1 MGKRTRLNES
11 IMDNIWLL
19 YEKGV
24 SKSDIVKLL
33 HISIASVT
41 RVVKAFTI
49 ASNGVLVST
58 TDEFKDCKHIAIYA
72 NTKFGLERNINIEP
86 DKDTDE
92 ILLDILSSLEHISDL
107 IKQLL

>member
-1 MGKRTRLNES
+1 MGKRTRLNKA

-24 SKSDIVKLL
+24 SKADIVKLL
-33 HISIASVT
+33 HVSIASVT

-58 TDEFKDCKHIAIYA
+58 DDEFKDCKHIAIYA
-72 NTKFGLERNINIEP
+72 NTKFGLVEKINNESNIDGILIE
-86 DKDTDE
+86 
-92 ILLDILSSLEHISDL
+92 IVSSLEHISDL

>member
-1 MGKRTRLNES
+1 MAT
-11 IMDNIWLL
+11 I

-33 HISIASVT
+33 NISIASVT

-49 ASNGVLVST
+49 ASSGVLVN
-58 TDEFKDCKHIAIYA
+58 TDNEFKDCKHIAIYA
-72 NTKFGLERNINIEP
+72 NTKFGLEENIEVEP
-86 DKDTDE
+86 DKDDILLE
-92 ILLDILSSLEHISDL
+92 ILNSLDHISDL

>member
-1 MGKRTRLNES
+1 MSNKTRLNKS

-33 HISIASVT
+33 NISIASVT

-49 ASNGVLVST
+49 ASNGVLVN
-58 TDEFKDCKHIAIYA
+58 TDNEFKDCKHIAIYA
-72 NTKFGLERNINIEP
+72 NTKFGLVENINNEP
-86 DKDTDE
+86 DKDTDD
-92 ILLDILSSLEHISDL
+92 ILLDILRSLDHISEL

>member
-1 MGKRTRLNES
+1 MSTRARLTKS

-33 HISIASVT
+33 HVSIASVT
-41 RVVKAFTI
+41 RVVNAFTI
-49 ASNGVLVST
+49 ASSGVIVST
-58 TDEFKDCKHIAIYA
+58 EKEFKDCKHIAIYA
-72 NTKFGLERNINIEP
+72 NTKFGLREEVKIQPN
-86 DKDTDE
+86 KDDV
-92 ILLDILSSLEHISDL
+92 LLDILNSLDHISDL

>member
-1 MGKRTRLNES
+1 MSTRARLTKS

-33 HISIASVT
+33 HVSIASVT
-41 RVVKAFTI
+41 RVVNAFTV
-49 ASNGVLVST
+49 ASSGVIVST
-58 TDEFKDCKHIAIYA
+58 DKEFKDCKHIAIYA
-72 NTKFGLERNINIEP
+72 NTKFGLTTEGVKIQPN
-86 DKDTDE
+86 KDDV
-92 ILLDILSSLEHISDL
+92 LLDILNSLDHISEL